1 MTPFLKIVAEDIYNR
16 FNGKLEDVAVVFPN
30 KRASLFFSEY
40 LLAKNNGKAMWSP
53 RYMTIG
59 VLFQQN
65 SKLTVG
71 DQILLVSKLYKEYV
85 RPRRTDESIE
95 DYEKSIET
103 LDSFYY
109 WGEMLLRDF
118 DDVDKHLADA
128 RQLFANIKE
137 LRELGIAKDT
147 LTKEQAES
155 IAQFFKNF
163 KPEEESEIKKNF
175 MGVWERLFAI
185 YTNFKEALRRENL
198 AYEGMLYRDVIE
210 NSESITLPHKQYV
223 FIGFNALNDVET
235 KMFDIV
241 CEQTAGTVYPE
252 Q

>member
-59 VLFQQN
+59 ELFQQN

-95 DYEKSIET
+95 DYEKIRILRAKYADKKEVLAPLEKKLKEMAGMKLTDTNLPWHRTLQEAKALLYSI
-103 LDSFYY
+103 S
-109 WGEMLLRDF
+109 
-118 DDVDKHLADA
+118 
-128 RQLFANIKE
+128 KE
-137 LRELGIAKDT
+137 L
-147 LTKEQAES
+147 AE
-155 IAQFFKNF
+155 
-163 KPEEESEIKKNF
+163 
-175 MGVWERLFAI
+175 
-185 YTNFKEALRRENL
+185 
-198 AYEGMLYRDVIE
+198 
-210 NSESITLPHKQYV
+210 
-223 FIGFNALNDVET
+223 
-235 KMFDIV
+235 
-241 CEQTAGTVYPE
+241 
-252 Q
+252 

>member
-1 MTPFLKIVAEDIYNR
+1 MTPFLKIVAEDIYDR

-59 VLFQQN
+59 ELFQQN

-103 LDSFYY
+103 LDSF
-109 WGEMLLRDF
+109 
-118 DDVDKHLADA
+118 
-128 RQLFANIKE
+128 
-137 LRELGIAKDT
+137 
-147 LTKEQAES
+147 
-155 IAQFFKNF
+155 
-163 KPEEESEIKKNF
+163 
-175 MGVWERLFAI
+175 
-185 YTNFKEALRRENL
+185 
-198 AYEGMLYRDVIE
+198 
-210 NSESITLPHKQYV
+210 
-223 FIGFNALNDVET
+223 
-235 KMFDIV
+235 
-241 CEQTAGTVYPE
+241 
-252 Q
+252 